1 VTWPECQAWMSAQ
14 CGQPPYGWS
23 PGADRYAEILWVLCE
38 ALAVTNVLE
47 IGIGPTCMSG
57 MVAAHSMHNRGGGH
71 LLSFDIDPSRPEAIY
86 RERAKDLRT
95 DWVQVYGDSLAMLS
109 ELTLDR
115 SYDLVYV
122 DGDHDELHAY
132 TDTVNAVNHLR
143 PGGYLLIDDY
153 PGCQGV
159 TDAATRLRAEGFT
172 FVHVPHDLAPS
183 WNGRLLWQKPS

>member
-1 VTWPECQAWMSAQ
+1 MTWPECHDWMVQQ

-23 PGADRYAEILWVLCE
+23 PGADRYAQILWVLAE

-57 MVAAHSMHNRGGGH
+57 MAFAHSMSNRGGGH
-71 LLSFDIDPSRPEAIY
+71 LLSFDIDSSRPESVY
-86 RERAKDLRT
+86 LERAAALGT
-95 DWVQVYGDSLAMLS
+95 DWQQVYGDSL
-109 ELTLDR
+109 ETLTAYDADR
-115 SYDLVYV
+115 VYDLVYV
-122 DGDHDELHAY
+122 DGDHDEAHAY
-132 TDTVNAVNHLR
+132 RDTVNAVEHLR

-159 TDAATRLRAEGFT
+159 VDAARRLRVEGFT
-172 FVHVPHDLAPS
+172 FVHLPHDPSPS